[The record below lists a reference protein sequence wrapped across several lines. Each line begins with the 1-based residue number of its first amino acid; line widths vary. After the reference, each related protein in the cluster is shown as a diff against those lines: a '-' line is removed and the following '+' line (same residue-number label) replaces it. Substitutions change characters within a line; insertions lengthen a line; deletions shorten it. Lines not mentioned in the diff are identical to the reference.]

1 MSGERES
8 KNKRGKEERNLR
20 GIFIKKN
27 EEVVMGMGMGM
38 GMAMADDEGIKGE
51 GI

>member
-1 MSGERES
+1 MSGEREN

-27 EEVVMGMGMGM
+27 EEVVMGMGMT
-38 GMAMADDEGIKGE
+38 MADDEGIKGE

>member
-1 MSGERES
+1 MSGEREN

-27 EEVVMGMGMGM
+27 EEVVMGM
-38 GMAMADDEGIKGE
+38 AMADDEGIKGE

>member
-1 MSGERES
+1 MSGEREN

-20 GIFIKKN
+20 GIFIRKN
-27 EEVVMGMGMGM
+27 EEVVMGMGM
-38 GMAMADDEGIKGE
+38 AIADDEGIKGE

>member
-27 EEVVMGMGMGM
+27 EEVVMGMGM
-38 GMAMADDEGIKGE
+38 ALADDEGIKGE